1 MRLVLSGYYGF
12 DNVGDE
18 AILYAIITALREAD
32 PAVDIIVLSNQ
43 PEQTA
48 AQYQVKAVNRWKI
61 KEIIRAIR
69 SSDGLI
75 SGGGSLLQD
84 KTGNRSVI
92 YYSAVMW
99 IAKWLRKP
107 YYVYAQGIGPLQS
120 KRNQAIV
127 RRTLT
132 GSRLLTVRDEES
144 KQLLE
149 RIGVTKPIEQ
159 VPDPVLGLS
168 PDADGA
174 EERLVAAP
182 YIAVSVRDW
191 PSEHHYKQELARS
204 LDMLAADEYPIVFV
218 PMHGEHDAKASEE
231 TRQLMTAEATVAP
244 HEAAIMEKIR
254 WIAGSELLIG
264 MRLHALIFAAVGET
278 PFVALSYDPKI
289 DSFAKL
295 CRQPVAAHV
304 NEKWKAKTLYE
315 QADTQLSK
323 REQSVAD
330 MQLYTNEARQK
341 AKQTA
346 QVILQGQGRF

>member
-18 AILYAIITALREAD
+18 AILYAIISALREAD
-32 PAVDIIVLSNQ
+32 PAVEITVLSNQ

-48 AQYQVKAVNRWKI
+48 SKYQVKAVNRWKI

-69 SSDGLI
+69 SSDGVI

-127 RRTLT
+127 RRTLN
-132 GSRLLTVRDEES
+132 GSRLLTVRDAES

-149 RIGVTKPIEQ
+149 RIGVTKPIAQ
-159 VPDPVLGLS
+159 VPDPVLGLTPAQS
-168 PDADGA
+168 ED
-174 EERLVAAP
+174 RFVAAP

-191 PSEHHYKQELARS
+191 PSEHHFKQELAHS
-204 LDMLAADEYPIVFV
+204 LDRLAAEGYPIVFV

-231 TRQLMTAEATVAP
+231 TRQLMTAEATLAP
-244 HEAAIMEKIR
+244 HEATIMEKIK
-254 WIAGSELLIG
+254 WITDSELLIG
-264 MRLHALIFAAVGET
+264 MRLHALIFAAVGDT

-304 NEKWKAKTLYE
+304 NEKWEAETLYE
-315 QADTQLSK
+315 QADVQLSK
-323 REQSVAD
+323 REQAITD
-330 MQLYTNEARQK
+330 MQLYTKEARQK
-341 AKQTA
+341 ARQTA
-346 QVILQGQGRF
+346 YDILQGKSSI